1 MVGGVSIL
9 SRGPRR
15 LSFRP
20 GGLGHEGLGGP
31 PPSHGLRSARR
42 NEVTDAFEDVCRDG
56 MSICPSHSTE
66 HEQHVH
72 RPRSSRASPQP
83 PPSLSSLEW
92 LSSKDKCRV
101 DLGFKML
108 RACTGNLKV
117 QRKMLVDLMQR
128 CHSEGLHMGVLRTFK
143 ELCSSGQETGILL
156 PQRDVPPAQ
165 KASLYGPILPAELTM
180 ALQAGMA
187 CKHWVKLE
195 RAVVGFGASLPREEG
210 TGRCMTETLG
220 ANWWE
225 SVAAALPEEDGWKA
239 LYPLY
244 LETRKRGL
252 GTGGEEGLRRRV
264 LQSLEA
270 AASMPIRRDEG
281 GDSESD
287 ARLVELISSA
297 SSSMEELLL
306 QTLSSSSAAPRAW
319 LELERAL
326 QGEARGKGRGEGG
339 ARKPS
344 PADFDQAIT
353 RLARGGMADHANSLL
368 RHLTLWGGVPMAS
381 SYAAVA
387 TAYARQVRRAGA
399 RHVLQEMHGLS
410 EKGCLADTEVA
421 AAEEAC
427 AELVRAGR
435 DGAGGEGGRSAPSR
449 REDARGGGQER
460 CEGGERGR
468 REAAGGERLTVAAA
482 GGTPQASSSESRNLR
497 RLARAGRGLEALEAL
512 RTMQARG
519 LVPDVWCYN
528 YSLMACARSGL
539 LKEAQG
545 LLEEMP
551 AADRSVYSHSLLIHA
566 AEKAGDWRAAQ
577 GVLERMSC
585 RGLVP
590 SVACYGSTMNALGKA
605 GRAEEALALLRRMGT
620 GGEPRP
626 NAVAYTTAID
636 ACARRSLASEALGL
650 LREMEEE
657 RGLAPNPV
665 AYACAMNACA
675 KDRRGLE
682 ALRLLREMQAKGL
695 AATEAHYGAVLNA
708 LNLSEE
714 DDASLLALYA
724 EAQDRRLPQHV
735 SMHGAAI
742 KAGDRMGASDRV
754 ISVGRDMLR
763 DGHRPNQRALK
774 LLVYHAYAGGAY
786 QEGVAFFHAREE
798 GYVQNASIIKLVL
811 RCAEK
816 IGDVETVLLCI
827 KEAESKK
834 EWMCRTASR
843 IINREEAEEIRG
855 RQAREG
861 EKREVRRRAVAEL
874 KVMLKEWT
882 YEAGKQAQGL
892 EEKVRS
898 KDRRLAVFL
907 RTTRKKGRTG
917 L

>member
-1 MVGGVSIL
+1 
-9 SRGPRR
+9 
-15 LSFRP
+15 
-20 GGLGHEGLGGP
+20 
-31 PPSHGLRSARR
+31 
-42 NEVTDAFEDVCRDG
+42 
-56 MSICPSHSTE
+56 
-66 HEQHVH
+66 
-72 RPRSSRASPQP
+72 
-83 PPSLSSLEW
+83 
-92 LSSKDKCRV
+92 
-101 DLGFKML
+101 
-108 RACTGNLKV
+108 
-117 QRKMLVDLMQR
+117 
-128 CHSEGLHMGVLRTFK
+128 
-143 ELCSSGQETGILL
+143 
-156 PQRDVPPAQ
+156 
-165 KASLYGPILPAELTM
+165 
-180 ALQAGMA
+180 
-187 CKHWVKLE
+187 
-195 RAVVGFGASLPREEG
+195 
-210 TGRCMTETLG
+210 
-220 ANWWE
+220 
-225 SVAAALPEEDGWKA
+225 
-239 LYPLY
+239 
-244 LETRKRGL
+244 
-252 GTGGEEGLRRRV
+252 
-264 LQSLEA
+264 
-270 AASMPIRRDEG
+270 
-281 GDSESD
+281 
-287 ARLVELISSA
+287 
-297 SSSMEELLL
+297 
-306 QTLSSSSAAPRAW
+306 
-319 LELERAL
+319 
-326 QGEARGKGRGEGG
+326 
-339 ARKPS
+339 
-344 PADFDQAIT
+344 
-353 RLARGGMADHANSLL
+353 
-368 RHLTLWGGVPMAS
+368 
-381 SYAAVA
+381 
-387 TAYARQVRRAGA
+387 
-399 RHVLQEMHGLS
+399 
-410 EKGCLADTEVA
+410 
-421 AAEEAC
+421 
-427 AELVRAGR
+427 
-435 DGAGGEGGRSAPSR
+435 
-449 REDARGGGQER
+449 
-460 CEGGERGR
+460 
-468 REAAGGERLTVAAA
+468 
-482 GGTPQASSSESRNLR
+482 
-497 RLARAGRGLEALEAL
+497 
-512 RTMQARG
+512 
-519 LVPDVWCYN
+519 
-528 YSLMACARSGL
+528 